1 VAAAARL
8 KSILGI
14 GEGALKC
21 VAISSVLFSN
31 LRRKTMKT
39 MLLAAAAALSLGV
52 GSAYANESGPQSGGY
67 VYPDY
72 QFPTHNAPSAAAAQN
87 GQGIG
92 TYVTNSSHGTWLFAP
107 NQNQGNGS

>member
-1 VAAAARL
+1 
-8 KSILGI
+8 
-14 GEGALKC
+14 
-21 VAISSVLFSN
+21 
-31 LRRKTMKT
+31 MKT